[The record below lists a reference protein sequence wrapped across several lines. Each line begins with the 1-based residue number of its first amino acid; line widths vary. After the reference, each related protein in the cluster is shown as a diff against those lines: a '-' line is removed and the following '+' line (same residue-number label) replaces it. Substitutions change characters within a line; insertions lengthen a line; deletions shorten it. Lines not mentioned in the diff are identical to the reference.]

1 MSGGGFDND
10 SISRE
15 IELIAK
21 QQKFISWK
29 SPNGESF
36 QLNLPHTV
44 YPPREDTN
52 LLASRLIKLGSGK
65 GRKCLEIG
73 TGSGILSVSY
83 THLTLPT
90 KRIV

>member
-1 MSGGGFDND
+1 MSGVGFDDD

-21 QQKFISWK
+21 EPKFISWK
-29 SPNGESF
+29 SPSGESF

-65 GRKCLEIG
+65 GRKCLEIAEISRG
-73 TGSGILSVSY
+73 PQHCAAKVFFAGN
-83 THLTLPT
+83 
-90 KRIV
+90 